1 MYSKVFIQF
10 VSLRILFIVII
21 GLVSCSTPSR
31 PDIVLDDFETG
42 DFNKWNLQGTA
53 FQLPRQ
59 IDSIEAPVKNY
70 HGKYFAF
77 SDFQNP
83 ELDLD
88 QGYNQGKLVSNPFI
102 IDRKYINF
110 LLAGGKHDTRECVS
124 LIINNKVVKFATG
137 ENDFNMRPVSWNVS
151 AFEGELAVIE
161 IVDALGSGEDIV
173 SYILVDNIVFSD
185 KVHQRELIFEDF
197 ESGTYNN
204 WRVEGNAFVVPR
216 NRTNVYYPISAI
228 GFTGDFFAFSF
239 ADTHDVKQGKLT
251 SKSFTIAHDFIKFVI
266 GGGNHKE
273 KTCINLVI
281 NDRVIFSNEGQN
293 DGQMRP
299 HFWDLRAYKG
309 QQAHIEIVDN
319 YSGSW
324 GHIMVDDI
332 IFYDTPPIYARV
344 EFWGISV
351 LIILGLYM
359 VFRFYSRKKYKQ
371 ALTGNMNTENLE
383 KLEKLKK
390 VIKDSEI
397 HRKYNASINDIIS
410 LTELDKTEIEACFE
424 PSGRNSLSHYLNVLR
439 VEDFKQQ
446 LKDTSNTNYTMVSIA
461 EQCGFNSKTSFY
473 RVFKSITNM
482 TPSEYIK
489 KNS

>member
-1 MYSKVFIQF
+1 MYSKFFIPF
-10 VSLRILFIVII
+10 VGLRILFIVII
-21 GLVSCSTPSR
+21 CLVSCSAPQR
-31 PDIVLDDFETG
+31 PDTVLDDFEAG
-42 DFNKWNLQGTA
+42 NFNKWNLQGTA
-53 FQLPRQ
+53 FRLPRQ

-83 ELDLD
+83 DLDWD

-110 LLAGGKHDTRECVS
+110 LIAGGKHDTRECVS

-137 ENDFNMRPVSWNVS
+137 ENDFNLRPVSWNVS
-151 AFEGELAVIE
+151 DFEGESAVIE

-173 SYILVDNIVFSD
+173 SHILVDNIVFTD

-197 ESGTYNN
+197 ENGTYNN

-216 NRTNVYYPISAI
+216 NRINVYYPISAI

-251 SKSFTIAHDFIKFVI
+251 SKSFTIEHDFIKFVI

-281 NDRVIFSNEGQN
+281 NDAVIFSNEGQN

-332 IFYDTPPIYARV
+332 IFYDTPPVYASAK
-344 EFWGISV
+344 FWGILV
-351 LIILGLYM
+351 LVILCLYLTFK
-359 VFRFYSRKKYKQ
+359 VYSHKKHKKV
-371 ALTGNMNTENLE
+371 LVGNMSSEALE
-383 KLEKLKK
+383 KLEKLKDT
-390 VIKDSEI
+390 IKDSAI
-397 HRKYNASINDIIS
+397 HRKYNASIHDIVN
-410 LTELDKTEIEACFE
+410 LTELDKSEIEACFE
-424 PSGRNSLSHYLNVLR
+424 PSGTRSLSHYLNVLR

-446 LKDTSNTNYTMVSIA
+446 LKDASNTNYTMVSIA